1 VRNVLL
7 IWLDSNSDKNNDD
20 CRNMITQLRCVVNT
34 INTFTDVDQC
44 MDFLTANYN
53 EEILMVISDAL
64 VQQTVPLIQ
73 DITQLHR
80 IFLSFVQTKQDM
92 NNWSKINSVFTEISS
107 ICEALKQTAHQ
118 CEQKTISFGSV
129 STNDDAF
136 KTNLDQLD
144 CSFMYTKILKE
155 FTDFLPGTTCRQ

>member
-1 VRNVLL
+1 
-7 IWLDSNSDKNNDD
+7 
-20 CRNMITQLRCVVNT
+20 M
-34 INTFTDVDQC
+34 
-44 MDFLTANYN
+44 
-53 EEILMVISDAL
+53 LMVICDAL
-64 VQQTVPLIQ
+64 SQQTVPLIQ

-92 NNWSKINSVFTEISS
+92 KNWSKISSVFTEISS

-118 CEQKTISFGSV
+118 CEQKTISFGSM
-129 STNDDAF
+129 TINDDAC

-155 FTDFLPGTTCRQ
+155 FTDFFPGTTCRQ